1 MLKLSISFLAFLF
14 SWTVSAQDQFSVP
27 VRSPEQQKPR
37 IAWMVHYQTNV
48 AISYAKTMGKTVDE
62 FGKFSGDL
70 YKTTWPQDGGFK
82 LFVEGNLLNLG
93 DLSHKIEITEQTVEK
108 VVLMVYGFYPELRR
122 NNEIYGVTYE
132 EYIRFIETSHNQIAK
147 QLGCSISLKIVDGGL
162 EVVLMDEK

>member
-1 MLKLSISFLAFLF
+1 MKTTIFLF
-14 SWTVSAQDQFSVP
+14 GIIFSWMVSAQDQFSLP

-37 IAWMVHYQTNV
+37 IAWLVHYQTNV
-48 AISYAKTMGKTVDE
+48 SISYAKAMGKTVDE

-70 YKTTWPQDGGFK
+70 YKATWPQDGGFK

-93 DLSHKIEITEQTVEK
+93 DLSDKIEITEQTAEK

-132 EYIRFIETSHNQIAK
+132 EYIRFIETSHKQVAK
-147 QLGCSISLKIVDGGL
+147 HLSCSLSLKIIDGGL